1 MGARRL
7 QHALVAGEIA
17 LAVVLVTGAVL
28 LARSFSNLY
37 EQGPG
42 FRPSKLKSMYISL
55 PTYEH
60 QIRNGDEWQRIAGGL
75 YQRTLAAVA
84 SAPGIQGV
92 ASVSH
97 LPLAGFYY
105 LSDFE
110 VEGFSTDRNDPPR
123 AIDRAVSSTYH
134 ETIGVPLREGRY
146 FNAFDRAGSLPVV
159 LVNEQFAK
167 RFFHGRSAVGG
178 RLRFR

>member
-1 MGARRL
+1 
-7 QHALVAGEIA
+7 
-17 LAVVLVTGAVL
+17 
-28 LARSFSNLY
+28 
-37 EQGPG
+37 
-42 FRPSKLKSMYISL
+42 MYISL

-60 QIRNGDEWQRIAGGL
+60 QIRNGDEWQRIAVGL

-105 LSDFE
+105 LADFE

-178 RLRFR
+178 RLRYGRGDGGSPWRTIAGVVAGERAGGMEEEPKPMVYSSMSQNPWSGST